1 LTRKQVEIMIERV
14 TGGKALPAEVVK
26 QIMVKSDGIPLFIEE
41 LTRVVIESGLL
52 REENGSYVLTGSL
65 SSLAIPNTL
74 QDSLMAR
81 LDRLGT
87 VKEVAQLGA
96 IIGREFTYEL
106 IQAVSSL
113 DETALQK
120 LSIS

>member
-1 LTRKQVEIMIERV
+1 MIERV